1 MYERGLAFGS
11 AVLLDDAVRRIET
24 ELASFAEIFYTVCFI
39 ALFQISQ
46 SAIVVGFC
54 QMGVEAQS
62 GGVIDNGGIVGSLC
76 SMEVRSIEIEVG
88 TVRLQGE
95 STSEIG
101 LCAGFLKLGTA
112 S

>member
-1 MYERGLAFGS
+1 MYERGLTFGS

-24 ELASFAEIFYTVCFI
+24 ELACFAEIFYTVCFI

-54 QMGVEAQS
+54 QMGVEVQS

-76 SMEVRSIEIEVG
+76 SLEVRPVELEVG
-88 TVRLQGE
+88 TVRL
-95 STSEIG
+95 
-101 LCAGFLKLGTA
+101 
-112 S
+112 